1 MCIFKTS
8 TILRKKK
15 WCALKKIYE
24 ERACHPN
31 GDHGYMKMC
40 QRRSSHI
47 VVYAFMGEQ
56 SARLH
61 QASTIKKGVPS

>member
-31 GDHGYMKMC
+31 GDHGYMKIC
-40 QRRSSHI
+40 
-47 VVYAFMGEQ
+47 
-56 SARLH
+56 
-61 QASTIKKGVPS
+61 